1 MTASGRTRFGIYDA
15 NTPDYEVSEGF
26 TSGEWPVAVYGLG
39 KMGLPIASV
48 FAEVTGV
55 VEGVD
60 VDKRVVSQIEQGG
73 CPVDGE
79 PGLDALVADLV
90 DSGKLSVTTNVAGA
104 AQRAMIHVIIVP
116 TTIRS
121 RNRPDLSA
129 LRSVSHAIGRGIET
143 GNLVL
148 VESTVPPGTSK
159 GLVRQTISNVSSLSE
174 QAFGVAFCPER
185 TASGRALKDIK
196 GSYPKIVGGVD
207 EESTRLAELLYDE
220 ITSNEVIAVD
230 DAETAEC
237 VKLFEGVYRDVNI
250 ALANELVTLGDELDV
265 DVRTAI
271 DAANTQP
278 YCDLHTPGPGV
289 GGHCI
294 PYYPWFLTDGLSS
307 QSPLILTARYVN
319 DRMPAYTAR
328 RCLELIGRRG
338 MEPADSTV
346 LLLGVAYRPDVA
358 EARKSPATDL
368 AKSLAEHD
376 VEVYATD
383 PVLASFPDMEATA
396 LPIESIYD
404 IEPDLIV
411 VVTPHSAFETVDWAA
426 FDDPLI
432 VDCRDGLD
440 GLNLPHERWVLGSD

>member
-1 MTASGRTRFGIYDA
+1 VTTAGQTGFGVYDA
-15 NTPDYEVSEGF
+15 DTPDHEVSEGF

-60 VDKRVVSQIEQGG
+60 VDQRVVSEIEQGG

-79 PGLDALVADLV
+79 PGLDTLVADLV
-90 DSGKLSVTTNVAGA
+90 DSGKLSVTTDAESA
-104 AQRAMIHVIIVP
+104 ARRATIHVIIVP

-121 RNRPDLSA
+121 GNRPDLSA
-129 LRSVSHAIGRGIET
+129 LRSVSHAIGRGIEA

-148 VESTVPPGTSK
+148 VESTVPPGSSRRV
-159 GLVRQTISNVSSLSE
+159 VRQTISKISGLSE
-174 QAFGVAFCPER
+174 EAFGVAFCPER
-185 TASGRALKDIK
+185 TASGRALEDIR

-250 ALANELVTLGDELDV
+250 ALANELVVLGEELEV
-265 DVRTAI
+265 DVRSAI

-294 PYYPWFLTDGLSS
+294 PYYPWFLTDGLRS
-307 QSPLILTARYVN
+307 QSPLIPTARYVN

-328 RCLELIGRRG
+328 RCLEFIGRRG
-338 MEPADSTV
+338 IEPADSTV
-346 LLLGVAYRPDVA
+346 LVLGVAYRPEVA
-358 EARKSPATDL
+358 EARKSPAIDL
-368 AKSLAEHD
+368 AKTLANHD

-383 PVLASFPDMEATA
+383 PVLGSFPAMDATV

-411 VVTPHSAFETVDWAA
+411 VVTPHSAFETIDWAA
-426 FDDPLI
+426 FEDPLI